1 MADINRKLVPD
12 SWSLV
17 TERALTTGLCV
28 EGWYSEHSGVCRR
41 VELPGRSVKVNEL
54 CKVDGSLVRNDL
66 KTKQRQFTVDPLLN
80 RQPVKRKKNRSD
92 VGGSGCFENECGSIV
107 PYLLEFK
114 KKILRTAR
122 RKRVAAV

>member
-17 TERALTTGLCV
+17 TVRALTTGLCA
-28 EGWYSEHSGVCRR
+28 EGWYSEHSGVRR
-41 VELPGRSVKVNEL
+41 KAKLPGRSVKVNEL
-54 CKVDGSLVRNDL
+54 CKVDGRLVKNDL
-66 KTKQRQFTVDPLLN
+66 KTKRRQFTFDPLLN

-92 VGGSGCFENECGSIV
+92 VGGSGCFENERGSIV
-107 PYLLEFK
+107 PYLLEFR